1 MSLGSLLQVKIVF
14 IYVNFDNLSSVGVSR
29 CPISLNGGIFVF
41 SWLFDF
47 NFMSYFYINT
57 LNPTENH
64 YPQWYRKSL
73 TSHNSG
79 KCLWIIHP
87 ACVFLQIGVPS
98 LTLLYILDETT
109 ISSQVSLKAIG
120 HQWYWSYEYTD
131 RWSKSPTIR
140 YDSYIIPS
148 SEAPVT
154 KFVHYCTDC
163 TWLRCRCFPL

>member
-73 TSHNSG
+73 TRHNSG

-98 LTLLYILDETT
+98 LTLVYILHETT
-109 ISSQVSLKAIG
+109 ISSQVLSKAIDHSSIG
-120 HQWYWSYEYTD
+120 LVSIQIGGLNPPLLDIIIIQSQLL
-131 RWSKSPTIR
+131 RR
-140 YDSYIIPS
+140 LLGAYDY
-148 SEAPVT
+148 
-154 KFVHYCTDC
+154 
-163 TWLRCRCFPL
+163 